1 MLGAE
6 GTAWLE
12 KARADLAVAR
22 FLRTNAALPAE
33 IAAFHYQQAAEKA
46 LKGLLVE
53 QHTPPPRTHDLRD
66 LLGRLV
72 DGTGLDP
79 NAADELN
86 PFAVLTRYPG
96 FGARPDEA
104 LLDRFDRFAAAC
116 VDRLAA
122 AP

>member
-1 MLGAE
+1 MPGIEGA
-6 GTAWLE
+6 AWLD

-22 FLRTNAALPAE
+22 FLRTNAELPAE

-53 QHTPPPRTHDLRD
+53 QRTPPPRSHDLRH
-66 LLGRLV
+66 LLGRLA
-72 DGTGLDP
+72 DAAGLDP
-79 NAADELN
+79 NAADDLN

-96 FGARPDEA
+96 FGAPPDDA
-104 LLDRFDRFAAAC
+104 LLEVFDRFAAAC

-122 AP
+122 TT